1 MSNFDFDDIRCYYDE
16 DVPAKLWPL
25 ADLPEIEAFLK
36 GAFPQVDIEQIKQ
49 TIRSCQ
55 TVSEFQEKIVLFFL
69 DLLSKKSCD
78 EFKCN
83 DIENVDFSR
92 GHVFVTNHRDIVL
105 DSAYLNVLLHRA
117 GKETAEIAIGNNLF
131 AAPWIED
138 LVRINKS
145 FVVRRDLVGRQMLE
159 SSKKLSAFIRQ
170 EVFDKNL
177 TVWIAQREGRSKD
190 NSDNTQSSVMKMLA
204 MGGPSRDLMQNI
216 RDLHIVPVAISYEF
230 DPCDYLKAAE
240 FQLKRDNPEWKK
252 TKADDVKSMV
262 TGMRGYKGRLN
273 YTFTHELNPL
283 FDNFPW
289 IDDKTAQVNC
299 VCQTIDR
306 ELHNAMVLYPIN
318 YLAYNLK
325 YETDKYADRF
335 TKEEQDKAITYLNG
349 QLAKIDIP
357 NKDEEFLWQMLLT
370 MYSNPVANKEALVRE
385 QNENPKPL
393 TD

>member
-1 MSNFDFDDIRCYYDE
+1 MAYNFDEIRCFYDE
-16 DVPAKLWPL
+16 DVPSKLWPL
-25 ADLPEIEAFLK
+25 ADRPEIEGFLK
-36 GAFPQVDIEQIKQ
+36 GAFPQVDMEQIRQ
-49 TIRSCQ
+49 VIRSCKTIKDFQ
-55 TVSEFQEKIVLFFL
+55 TKIILYFL
-69 DLLSKKSCD
+69 DLLSKASCD
-78 EFKCN
+78 S
-83 DIENVDFSR
+83 IQSHNVDEIDFSR

-105 DSAYLNVLLHRA
+105 DSAYLNMMLHKS
-117 GKETAEIAIGNNLF
+117 GKETSEIAIGNNLF

-145 FVVRRDLVGRQMLE
+145 FVVRRDLTGRQMLE
-159 SSKKLSAFIRQ
+159 SSKVLSAFIRQ

-190 NSDNTQSSVMKMLA
+190 NSDKTQSSVIKMLA

-216 RDLHIVPVAISYEF
+216 RDLHVVPVAISYEF

-262 TGMRGYKGRLN
+262 TGMRGYKGRVN
-273 YTFTHELNPL
+273 YTFTRELNPI
-283 FDNFPW
+283 FDNYPW
-289 IDDKTAQVNC
+289 INDKTAQVNC
-299 VCQTIDR
+299 VCETIDR

-325 YETDKYADRF
+325 YDTDKYAKMYTD
-335 TKEEQDKAITYLNG
+335 EERNKATEYLNG

-385 QNENPKPL
+385 PNENPKPL

>member
-1 MSNFDFDDIRCYYDE
+1 MEMNFDEIRCYYDE
-16 DVPAKLWPL
+16 DVPSKLWPL
-25 ADLPEIEAFLK
+25 ADRPEIEGFLK
-36 GAFPQVDIEQIKQ
+36 GAFPQVDMEQIRQ
-49 TIRSCQ
+49 VIRSCQ
-55 TVSEFQEKIVLFFL
+55 TIKDFQTKIILYFL
-69 DLLSKKSCD
+69 DLLSKASCD
-78 EFKCN
+78 SVQSQHVE
-83 DIENVDFSR
+83 DIDFSH

-105 DSAYLNVLLHRA
+105 DSAYLNMMLYRA
-117 GKETAEIAIGNNLF
+117 GKETSEIAIGNNLF

-145 FVVRRDLVGRQMLE
+145 FVVRRDLTGRQMLE
-159 SSKKLSAFIRQ
+159 SSKVLSSFIRQ
-170 EVFDKNL
+170 EVFEKNL

-190 NSDNTQSSVMKMLA
+190 NSDMTQSSVIKMLA

-216 RDLHIVPVAISYEF
+216 RDLHVVPVAISYEF

-262 TGMRGYKGRLN
+262 TGMRGYKGRVN
-273 YTFTHELNPL
+273 YTFTRELNPI
-283 FDNFPW
+283 FDNYPW
-289 IDDKTAQVNC
+289 INDKTAQVNC
-299 VCQTIDR
+299 VCETIDR
-306 ELHNAMVLYPIN
+306 ELHDAMVLYPIN

-325 YETDKYADRF
+325 YDTEKYAKMYTD
-335 TKEEQDKAITYLNG
+335 EERNKAAEYLNG

-357 NKDEEFLWQMLLT
+357 NKDEDFLWQMLLT

-385 QNENPKPL
+385 PNENPKPL

>member
-1 MSNFDFDDIRCYYDE
+1 MAYNFDEIRCYYDE
-16 DVPAKLWPL
+16 DVPSKLWPL
-25 ADLPEIEAFLK
+25 ADRPEIEGFLK
-36 GAFPQVDIEQIKQ
+36 GAFPQVDMEQIRQ
-49 TIRSCQ
+49 VIRSCKTIKDFQ
-55 TVSEFQEKIVLFFL
+55 TKIILYFL
-69 DLLSKKSCD
+69 DLLSKASCD
-78 EFKCN
+78 S
-83 DIENVDFSR
+83 IQSHNVDEIDFSR

-105 DSAYLNVLLHRA
+105 DSAYLNMMLHKS
-117 GKETAEIAIGNNLF
+117 GKETSEIAIGNNLF

-145 FVVRRDLVGRQMLE
+145 FVVRRDLTGRQMLE
-159 SSKKLSAFIRQ
+159 SSKVLSAFIRQ

-190 NSDNTQSSVMKMLA
+190 NSDKTQSSVIKMLA
-204 MGGPSRDLMQNI
+204 MGGQSRDLMQNV
-216 RDLHIVPVAISYEF
+216 RDLHVVPVAISYEF

-262 TGMRGYKGRLN
+262 TGMRGYKGRVN
-273 YTFTHELNPL
+273 YTFTRELNPI
-283 FDNFPW
+283 FDNYPW
-289 IDDKTAQVNC
+289 INDKTAQVNC
-299 VCQTIDR
+299 VCETIDR

-325 YETDKYADRF
+325 YDTDKYAKMYTD
-335 TKEEQDKAITYLNG
+335 EERNKATEYLNG

-385 QNENPKPL
+385 PNENPKPL

>member
-1 MSNFDFDDIRCYYDE
+1 MAYNFDEIRCYYDE
-16 DVPAKLWPL
+16 DVPSKLWPL
-25 ADLPEIEAFLK
+25 ADRPEIEGFLK
-36 GAFPQVDIEQIKQ
+36 GAFPQVDMEQIRQ
-49 TIRSCQ
+49 VIRSCKTIKDFQ
-55 TVSEFQEKIVLFFL
+55 TKIILYFL
-69 DLLSKKSCD
+69 DLLSKASCD
-78 EFKCN
+78 S
-83 DIENVDFSR
+83 IQSHNVDEIDFSR

-105 DSAYLNVLLHRA
+105 DSAYLNMMLHKS
-117 GKETAEIAIGNNLF
+117 GKETSEIAIGNNLF

-145 FVVRRDLVGRQMLE
+145 FVVRRDLTGRQMLE
-159 SSKKLSAFIRQ
+159 SSKVLSAFIRQ

-190 NSDNTQSSVMKMLA
+190 NSDKTQSSVIKMLA

-216 RDLHIVPVAISYEF
+216 RDLHVVPVAISYEF

-262 TGMRGYKGRLN
+262 TGMRGYKGRVN
-273 YTFTHELNPL
+273 YTFAKELNPI
-283 FDNFPW
+283 FDNYPW
-289 IDDKTAQVNC
+289 INDKTAQVNC
-299 VCQTIDR
+299 VCETIDR

-325 YETDKYADRF
+325 YDTDKYAKMYTD
-335 TKEEQDKAITYLNG
+335 EERNKATEYLNG

-385 QNENPKPL
+385 PNENPKPL

>member
-1 MSNFDFDDIRCYYDE
+1 MAYNFDEIRCYYDE
-16 DVPAKLWPL
+16 DVPSKLWPL
-25 ADLPEIEAFLK
+25 ADRPEIEGFLK
-36 GAFPQVDIEQIKQ
+36 GAFPQVDMEQIRQ
-49 TIRSCQ
+49 VIRSCKTIKDFQ
-55 TVSEFQEKIVLFFL
+55 TKIILYFL
-69 DLLSKKSCD
+69 DLLSKASCD
-78 EFKCN
+78 S
-83 DIENVDFSR
+83 IQSHNVDEIDFSR

-105 DSAYLNVLLHRA
+105 DSAYLNMMLHKS
-117 GKETAEIAIGNNLF
+117 GKETSEIAIGNNLF

-145 FVVRRDLVGRQMLE
+145 FVVRRDLTGRQMLE
-159 SSKKLSAFIRQ
+159 SSKVLSAFIRQ

-190 NSDNTQSSVMKMLA
+190 NSDKTQSSVIKMLA

-216 RDLHIVPVAISYEF
+216 RDLHVVPVAISYEF

-262 TGMRGYKGRLN
+262 TGMRGYKGRVN
-273 YTFTHELNPL
+273 YTFTRELNPI
-283 FDNFPW
+283 FDNYPW
-289 IDDKTAQVNC
+289 INDKTAQVNC
-299 VCQTIDR
+299 VCETIDR

-325 YETDKYADRF
+325 YDTDKYAKMYTD
-335 TKEEQDKAITYLNG
+335 EERNKATEYLNG
-349 QLAKIDIP
+349 QLSKIDIP

-385 QNENPKPL
+385 PNENPKPL

>member
-1 MSNFDFDDIRCYYDE
+1 MAYNFDEIRCYYDE
-16 DVPAKLWPL
+16 DVPSKLWPL
-25 ADLPEIEAFLK
+25 ADRPEIEGFLK
-36 GAFPQVDIEQIKQ
+36 GAFPQVEMEQIRQ
-49 TIRSCQ
+49 VIRSCKTIKDFQ
-55 TVSEFQEKIVLFFL
+55 TKIILYFL
-69 DLLSKKSCD
+69 DLLSKASCD
-78 EFKCN
+78 S
-83 DIENVDFSR
+83 IQSHNVDEIDFSR

-105 DSAYLNVLLHRA
+105 DSAYLNMMLHKS
-117 GKETAEIAIGNNLF
+117 GKETSEIAIGNNLF

-145 FVVRRDLVGRQMLE
+145 FVVRRDLTGRQMLE
-159 SSKKLSAFIRQ
+159 SSKVLSAFIRQ

-190 NSDNTQSSVMKMLA
+190 NSDKTQSSVIKMLA

-216 RDLHIVPVAISYEF
+216 RDLHVVPVAISYEF

-262 TGMRGYKGRLN
+262 TGMRGYKGRVN
-273 YTFTHELNPL
+273 YTFTRELNPI
-283 FDNFPW
+283 FDNYPW
-289 IDDKTAQVNC
+289 INDKTAQVNC
-299 VCQTIDR
+299 VCETIDR

-325 YETDKYADRF
+325 YDTDKYAKMYTD
-335 TKEEQDKAITYLNG
+335 EERNKAPEYLNG

-357 NKDEEFLWQMLLT
+357 NKDEDFLWQMLLT

-385 QNENPKPL
+385 PNENPKPM

>member
-1 MSNFDFDDIRCYYDE
+1 MEMNFDAIRCYYDE
-16 DVPAKLWPL
+16 DVPSKLWPL
-25 ADLPEIEAFLK
+25 ADRPEIEAFIK
-36 GAFPQVDIEQIKQ
+36 GAFPQADMEQIRQ

-55 TVSEFQEKIVLFFL
+55 TVNEFQSKIVLYFL
-69 DLLSKKSCD
+69 TLLSQKSCD
-78 EFKCN
+78 SLEMDNVK
-83 DIENVDFSR
+83 NVDFSH

-105 DSAYLNVLLHRA
+105 DSAYLNVLLHQA
-117 GKETAEIAIGNNLF
+117 GKETCEIAIGNNLF

-145 FVVRRDLVGRQMLE
+145 FVVRRDLTGRQMLE
-159 SSKKLSAFIRQ
+159 SSKILSSYIRQ
-170 EVFDKNL
+170 EVHDKNL
-177 TVWIAQREGRSKD
+177 CVWIAQREGRSKD
-190 NSDNTQSSVMKMLA
+190 NSDLTQSSVMKMLA

-216 RDLHIVPVAISYEF
+216 RDLHVVPVAISYEF

-262 TGMRGYKGRLN
+262 TGLRGYKGRVKYRL
-273 YTFTHELNPL
+273 TQELNPI
-283 FDNFPW
+283 FDQFPW

-306 ELHNAMVLYPIN
+306 ELHGAMELYPIN

-325 YETDKYADRF
+325 YQTEKYANMY
-335 TKEEQDKAITYLNG
+335 TQEERDKATNYLNG

-357 NKDEEFLWQMLLT
+357 NKDEDFLWQMLLT
-370 MYSNPVANKEALVRE
+370 MYSNPVANKEALTPE
-385 QNENPKPL
+385 KEENPKPL

>member
-1 MSNFDFDDIRCYYDE
+1 MAYNFDEIRCYYDE
-16 DVPAKLWPL
+16 DVPSKLWPL
-25 ADLPEIEAFLK
+25 ADRPEIEGFLK
-36 GAFPQVDIEQIKQ
+36 GAFPQVDMDQIRQ
-49 TIRSCQ
+49 VIRSCKTIKDFQ
-55 TVSEFQEKIVLFFL
+55 TKIILYFL
-69 DLLSKKSCD
+69 DLLSKNSCD
-78 EFKCN
+78 S
-83 DIENVDFSR
+83 IMSHNVEGTDFSH

-105 DSAYLNVLLHRA
+105 DSAYLNMMLFRA
-117 GKETAEIAIGNNLF
+117 GKETSEIAIGNNLF

-145 FVVRRDLVGRQMLE
+145 FVVRRDLTGRQMLE
-159 SSKKLSAFIRQ
+159 SSKTLSAFIRQ

-190 NSDNTQSSVMKMLA
+190 NSDKTQSSVIKMLA

-216 RDLHIVPVAISYEF
+216 RDLHVVPVAISYEF

-262 TGMRGYKGRLN
+262 TGMRGYKGRVN
-273 YTFTHELNPL
+273 YTFTRELNPI
-283 FDNFPW
+283 FDNYPW
-289 IDDKTAQVNC
+289 INDKTAQVNC
-299 VCQTIDR
+299 VCETIDR
-306 ELHNAMVLYPIN
+306 ELHDAMVLYPIN

-325 YETDKYADRF
+325 YDTDKYAKMYTD
-335 TKEEQDKAITYLNG
+335 EERNKATEYLNG

-357 NKDEEFLWQMLLT
+357 NKDEDFLWQMLLT

-385 QNENPKPL
+385 PNENPKPM

>member
-1 MSNFDFDDIRCYYDE
+1 MEMNFDAIRCYYDE
-16 DVPAKLWPL
+16 DVPSKLWPL
-25 ADLPEIEAFLK
+25 ADRPEIEAFIK
-36 GAFPQVDIEQIKQ
+36 GAFPQADMEQIRQ

-55 TVSEFQEKIVLFFL
+55 TVNEFQSKIVLYFL
-69 DLLSKKSCD
+69 TLLSQKSCD
-78 EFKCN
+78 SLEMDNVK
-83 DIENVDFSR
+83 NVDFGH

-105 DSAYLNVLLHRA
+105 DSAYLNVLLHQA
-117 GKETAEIAIGNNLF
+117 GKETCEIAIGNNLF

-145 FVVRRDLVGRQMLE
+145 FVVRRDLTGRQMLE
-159 SSKKLSAFIRQ
+159 SSKILSSYIRQ
-170 EVFDKNL
+170 EVHDKNL
-177 TVWIAQREGRSKD
+177 CVWIAQREGRSKD
-190 NSDNTQSSVMKMLA
+190 NSDLTQSSVMKMLA

-216 RDLHIVPVAISYEF
+216 RDLHVVPVAISYEF

-262 TGMRGYKGRLN
+262 TGLRGYKGRVKYRL
-273 YTFTHELNPL
+273 TQELNPI
-283 FDNFPW
+283 FDQFPW

-306 ELHNAMVLYPIN
+306 ELHGAMELYPIN

-325 YETDKYADRF
+325 YQTEKYANMY
-335 TKEEQDKAITYLNG
+335 TQEERDKATNYLNG

-357 NKDEEFLWQMLLT
+357 NKDEDFLWQMLLT
-370 MYSNPVANKEALVRE
+370 MYSNPVANKEALERE
-385 QNENPKPL
+385 KDEAMPL

>member
-1 MSNFDFDDIRCYYDE
+1 MAYNFDEIRCYYDE
-16 DVPAKLWPL
+16 DVPSKLWPL
-25 ADLPEIEAFLK
+25 ADRPEIEGFLK
-36 GAFPQVDIEQIKQ
+36 GAFPQVEMEQIRQ
-49 TIRSCQ
+49 VIRSCKTIKDFQ
-55 TVSEFQEKIVLFFL
+55 TKIILYFL
-69 DLLSKKSCD
+69 DLLSKASCD
-78 EFKCN
+78 S
-83 DIENVDFSR
+83 IQSHNVDEIDFSR

-105 DSAYLNVLLHRA
+105 DSAYLNMMLHKS
-117 GKETAEIAIGNNLF
+117 GKETSEIAIGNNLF

-145 FVVRRDLVGRQMLE
+145 FVVRRDLTGRQMLE
-159 SSKKLSAFIRQ
+159 SSKVLSAFIRQ

-190 NSDNTQSSVMKMLA
+190 NSDKTQSSVIKMLA

-216 RDLHIVPVAISYEF
+216 RDLHVVPVAISYEF

-262 TGMRGYKGRLN
+262 TGMRGYKGRVN
-273 YTFTHELNPL
+273 YTFTRELNPI
-283 FDNFPW
+283 FDNYPW
-289 IDDKTAQVNC
+289 INDKTAQVNC
-299 VCQTIDR
+299 VCETIDR

-325 YETDKYADRF
+325 YDTDKYAKMYTD
-335 TKEEQDKAITYLNG
+335 EERNKATEYLNG

-385 QNENPKPL
+385 PNETPKPL